1 MHLYVCVRACVR
13 AFEAT
18 EATAASGEETDG
30 ASATARTVGPFL
42 GLRLLGPYVYSNAE
56 STEEVL

>member
-1 MHLYVCVRACVR
+1 MRVYVCVR

-18 EATAASGEETDG
+18 EATAATGEETDG
-30 ASATARTVGPFL
+30 ASATIRTVGPFL
-42 GLRLLGPYVYSNAE
+42 SLRLLGPYVYKNAE